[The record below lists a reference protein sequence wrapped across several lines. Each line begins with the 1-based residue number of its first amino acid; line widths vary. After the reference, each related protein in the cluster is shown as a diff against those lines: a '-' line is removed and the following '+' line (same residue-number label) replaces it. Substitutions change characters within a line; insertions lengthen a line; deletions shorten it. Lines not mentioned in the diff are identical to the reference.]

1 MQVLP
6 YGDAIKNIF
15 AQEFGGTIIKLKPV
29 INVISKEETT
39 FFDFLENVWSFA
51 MICFGL
57 LLAKASKYCNIQ
69 KKNSELSTEKTE
81 SQ

>member
-1 MQVLP
+1 MASSTQR
-6 YGDAIKNIF
+6 YNAYANKF
-15 AQEFGGTIIKLKPV
+15 SGTIISLSSI

>member
-1 MQVLP
+1 LSN
-6 YGDAIKNIF
+6 AF
-15 AQEFGGTIIKLKPV
+15 AHEFSGTIISLSSI
-29 INVISKEETT
+29 INTISKDEVT